1 MPTSTAVSAIQP
13 EPWSSHETAM
23 LVTLLAIVLI
33 VVLALYFV
41 QLIPLDG
48 RITLCLQLLIIV
60 IAIVL
65 IARAAGLG

>member
-1 MPTSTAVSAIQP
+1 
-13 EPWSSHETAM
+13 M
-23 LVTLLAIVLI
+23 LVTFLAIVLI